1 METEFGSQRM
11 ARGTAM
17 LRVALVGFL
26 VLLSPVIAT
35 APAQSQPGPT
45 SSPSAPPPG
54 IPSSPSV
61 AIQCKFRLVVVRGES
76 PNPPTEIEFDYTS
89 RPSTA
94 LAVEG
99 VGAVPPQ
106 GTLHFV
112 TRSQTLRFSDPTSNA
127 VLASFSLPQQ
137 IEAAR
142 TELKSLGGSPAERL
156 RRGEILHM
164 LGEDAAA
171 IPDLAKLASAGS
183 LPLSTR
189 NLASLQLGRAFAAVG
204 EAPAALSQYNR
215 VSLSAS
221 PSARGEALVRTSDVQ
236 LSSGNEAGAAHSL
249 GSFFATKSFAT
260 SPYALQADTNQ
271 RYLAAQKSSPRTF
284 SATTPLLSVKWKPDE
299 DASDDAFHEL
309 PGTRPWKNIETYES
323 VVEALWQNIFQEPPG
338 TDPCHEGLLCSTTSY
353 WVLQKNVNGRF
364 VRVAFRVSR
373 WYAADVA
380 TTKNLYKIEYSA
392 QEELIGAPN
401 TWGPIQDEGV
411 KGVIHS
417 LLNDFSNRLRIL
429 GNLT

>member
-1 METEFGSQRM
+1 
-11 ARGTAM
+11 
-17 LRVALVGFL
+17 LN
-26 VLLSPVIAT
+26 
-35 APAQSQPGPT
+35 
-45 SSPSAPPPG
+45 
-54 IPSSPSV
+54 
-61 AIQCKFRLVVVRGES
+61 
-76 PNPPTEIEFDYTS
+76 PN
-89 RPSTA
+89 
-94 LAVEG
+94 
-99 VGAVPPQ
+99 
-106 GTLHFV
+106 
-112 TRSQTLRFSDPTSNA
+112 SNA

-137 IEAAR
+137 IEVAR

-156 RRGEILHM
+156 RRSEILHM

-204 EAPAALSQYNR
+204 DAPAALSQYNR

-221 PSARGEALVRTSDVQ
+221 SSARGEALVRTSDVQ

-284 SATTPLLSVKWKPDE
+284 SATTPLLSVKWKPDD
-299 DASDDAFHEL
+299 DASDAAFHEL
-309 PGTRPWKNIETYES
+309 PATRPWKNIETYES
-323 VVEALWQNIFQEPPG
+323 IVEALWQNIFQEPPG
-338 TDPCHEGLLCSTTSY
+338 TDPCHEGILCSTTSY
-353 WVLQKNVNGRF
+353 WVLQNNVNGRF
-364 VRVAFRVSR
+364 VRIAFRVSR
-373 WYAADVA
+373 WYAAPA
-380 TTKNLYKIEYSA
+380 TTTKNLYKVEYSA

-401 TWGPIQDEGV
+401 TWAPVQDEGV
-411 KGVIHS
+411 KGVIRS